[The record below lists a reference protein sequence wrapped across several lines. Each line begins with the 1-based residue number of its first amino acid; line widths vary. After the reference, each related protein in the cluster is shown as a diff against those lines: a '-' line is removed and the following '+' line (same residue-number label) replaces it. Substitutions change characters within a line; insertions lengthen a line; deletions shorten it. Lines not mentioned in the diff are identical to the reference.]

1 MTNLQPESVS
11 RETLM
16 SKYFPGQEDAI
27 RAYAE
32 FLTTAGIERG
42 LIGPREGERIW
53 ERHIFNC
60 LPVTQLL
67 PQGASLF
74 DIGSGA
80 GLPGIVIALARPD
93 LKVTLIEPLE
103 RRVEFLNEAVAAI
116 AAGGVEIEVIRG
128 RAQDVKKSADFVTAR
143 AVAPMEKLK
152 KMSWHMVKTGGSL
165 LAMKGESAANEM
177 VGIKGAELH
186 EIKLEGI
193 ELGRVISVRKGSL
206 ISAEISAWLIHVKQA
221 IARARQRSSASGG

>member
-1 MTNLQPESVS
+1 MTNLQPESDPSQVS
-11 RETLM
+11 RETLIA
-16 SKYFPGQEDAI
+16 KYFPGQEGAI

-32 FLTTAGIERG
+32 LLTTAGIERG

-67 PQGASLF
+67 PIGASLF

-128 RAQDVKKSADFVTAR
+128 RAQGVKKSADFVTAR

-186 EIKLEGI
+186 EIKIEGI
-193 ELGRVISVRKGSL
+193 ELGRVISVGKGSP
-206 ISAEISAWLIHVKQA
+206 IGA
-221 IARARQRSSASGG
+221 

>member
-1 MTNLQPESVS
+1 MENLQPESVS
-11 RETLM
+11 RETLIA
-16 SKYFPGQEDAI
+16 KYFPGQEGSIQAF
-27 RAYAE
+27 AE
-32 FLTTAGIERG
+32 FLTSAGIERG

-53 ERHIFNC
+53 DRHIFNC

-67 PQGASLF
+67 PNGASLF

-93 LKVTLIEPLE
+93 LQVTLIEPLE

-116 AAGGVEIEVIRG
+116 PGLVFPIQVIRG

-143 AVAPMEKLK
+143 AVAPLEKLK

-165 LAMKGESAANEM
+165 LAMKGESAATEM
-177 VGIKGAELH
+177 VGVKGAELH
-186 EIKLEGI
+186 EIKLDGI
-193 ELGRVISVRKGSL
+193 ELGRIISIRKG
-206 ISAEISAWLIHVKQA
+206 A
-221 IARARQRSSASGG
+221 

>member
-1 MTNLQPESVS
+1 MSASDVS
-11 RETLM
+11 RETLIER
-16 SKYFPGQEDAI
+16 YFPERLDEIA
-27 RAYAE
+27 AYAH

-60 LPVTQLL
+60 LPVTELL

-93 LKVTLIEPLE
+93 LSVTLIEPLE
-103 RRVEFLNEAVAAI
+103 RRVSFLNEAVA
-116 AAGGVEIEVIRG
+116 GLNLETNKIEVIRG

-143 AVAPMEKLK
+143 AVAPLEKLK

-165 LAMKGESAANEM
+165 LAMKGESASTEM
-177 VGIKGAELH
+177 EGVKGATLH
-186 EIKLEGI
+186 EITLEGI
-193 ELGRVISVRKGSL
+193 ELGRIVAIKKG
-206 ISAEISAWLIHVKQA
+206 A
-221 IARARQRSSASGG
+221 

>member
-11 RETLM
+11 RETLITQ
-16 SKYFPGQEDAI
+16 YFPGQEDAI

-60 LPVTQLL
+60 LPITQLL
-67 PQGASLF
+67 PQGVSLF

-165 LAMKGESAANEM
+165 LAMKGESAATEM

-206 ISAEISAWLIHVKQA
+206 ISA
-221 IARARQRSSASGG
+221 

>member
-11 RETLM
+11 RETLIQ
-16 SKYFPGQEDAI
+16 KYFPGQEEAI

-193 ELGRVISVRKGSL
+193 ELGRVISVRKGSV
-206 ISAEISAWLIHVKQA
+206 ISA
-221 IARARQRSSASGG
+221 

>member
-11 RETLM
+11 RETLIN
-16 SKYFPGQEDAI
+16 KYFPGQEGAI

-152 KMSWHMVKTGGSL
+152 KISWHMVKTGGSL
-165 LAMKGESAANEM
+165 LAMKGESAATEM

-206 ISAEISAWLIHVKQA
+206 ISA
-221 IARARQRSSASGG
+221 

>member
-1 MTNLQPESVS
+1 MTNLQPESDPSEVS
-11 RETLM
+11 RETLTH
-16 SKYFPGQEDAI
+16 STLLTQYFPGQEEAI

-32 FLTTAGIERG
+32 FLITAGIERG

-60 LPVTQLL
+60 LPVTQLI

-116 AAGGVEIEVIRG
+116 AEGGVEIEVIRG

-165 LAMKGESAANEM
+165 LAMKGESAATEM

-193 ELGRVISVRKGSL
+193 ELGRVISVRKGSV
-206 ISAEISAWLIHVKQA
+206 ISA
-221 IARARQRSSASGG
+221 

>member
-1 MTNLQPESVS
+1 MENLQPESVS
-11 RETLM
+11 SEGVSRETLIA
-16 SKYFPGQEDAI
+16 KYFPGQEGSIQAF
-27 RAYAE
+27 AE
-32 FLTTAGIERG
+32 FLVGAGIERG

-53 ERHIFNC
+53 DRHIFNC

-67 PQGASLF
+67 PNGASLF

-93 LKVTLIEPLE
+93 LQVTLIEPLE

-116 AAGGVEIEVIRG
+116 PDLPFPIQVLRG

-143 AVAPMEKLK
+143 AVAPLEKLK

-165 LAMKGESAANEM
+165 LAMKGESAASEM
-177 VGIKGAELH
+177 VGVKGAELH

-193 ELGRVISVRKGSL
+193 ELGRIISVRKG
-206 ISAEISAWLIHVKQA
+206 A
-221 IARARQRSSASGG
+221 

>member
-1 MTNLQPESVS
+1 MENLQPELVP
-11 RETLM
+11 RETLIA
-16 SKYFPGQEDAI
+16 KYFPGQEGSI
-27 RAYAE
+27 QVFAE
-32 FLTTAGIERG
+32 FLTSAGIERG

-53 ERHIFNC
+53 DRHIFNC

-67 PQGASLF
+67 PNGASLF

-93 LKVTLIEPLE
+93 LQVTLIEPLE

-116 AAGGVEIEVIRG
+116 PDLPFPIQVIRG

-143 AVAPMEKLK
+143 AVAPLEKLK

-165 LAMKGESAANEM
+165 LAMKGESAATEM
-177 VGIKGAELH
+177 VGVKGAELH
-186 EIKLEGI
+186 EIKLDGI
-193 ELGRVISVRKGSL
+193 ELGRIISIGKG
-206 ISAEISAWLIHVKQA
+206 A
-221 IARARQRSSASGG
+221 

>member
-1 MTNLQPESVS
+1 VEQSVEGLVG
-11 RETLM
+11 R
-16 SKYFPGQEDAI
+16 YFPERQEEI
-27 RAYAE
+27 RTFAH

-67 PQGASLF
+67 PESASLF

-103 RRVEFLNEAVAAI
+103 RRVEFLKEATE
-116 AAGGVEIEVIRG
+116 GLDIEVIRG
-128 RAQDVKKSADFVTAR
+128 RAQDVKKSADYVTAR
-143 AVAPMEKLK
+143 AVAPLEKLK
-152 KMSWHMVKTGGSL
+152 KMSWHMVKTNGAL
-165 LAMKGESAANEM
+165 LAMKGEAAAAEM
-177 VGIKGAELH
+177 VGMKNAKLH
-186 EIKLEGI
+186 EITLEGVG
-193 ELGRVISVRKGSL
+193 LGRIVELRKGTPN
-206 ISAEISAWLIHVKQA
+206 I
-221 IARARQRSSASGG
+221 

>member
-1 MTNLQPESVS
+1 MTNLQPESDPLQVS
-11 RETLM
+11 RETLITQ
-16 SKYFPGQEDAI
+16 YFPGQEGAI
-27 RAYAE
+27 RTYAE
-32 FLTTAGIERG
+32 LLTTAGIERG

-116 AAGGVEIEVIRG
+116 AAGWVEIEVIRG

-143 AVAPMEKLK
+143 AVAPMDKLK
-152 KMSWHMVKTGGSL
+152 KMCWHMVKTGGSL

-177 VGIKGAELH
+177 VGVKGAELH

-206 ISAEISAWLIHVKQA
+206 ISA
-221 IARARQRSSASGG
+221 

>member
-1 MTNLQPESVS
+1 MTNLQPESDPSQVS
-11 RETLM
+11 RETNIN
-16 SKYFPGQEDAI
+16 KYFPGQEGAI

-93 LKVTLIEPLE
+93 LKVTLVEPLE

-165 LAMKGESAANEM
+165 LAMKGESAASEM

-193 ELGRVISVRKGSL
+193 ELGRVISVRKGSV
-206 ISAEISAWLIHVKQA
+206 ISA
-221 IARARQRSSASGG
+221 